1 MQKRPWEISDLL
13 ALADGEP
20 RDANVEVDTA
30 EARRTLAEIET
41 LRGQLQGLPD
51 VPVDDDV
58 WLAQLPKPK
67 RSVWLRFPLATAA
80 SVCLTTALGIFWLA
94 GGGPSDVPAQPS
106 YATGSQIEPDGLR
119 LAALM
124 NQSRDLELRLA
135 APTTRQ
141 QQGIRQAAQNE
152 PLQRS
157 PAMSATERR
166 LMYRLADVD
175 AQIARLY
182 EADAVDPNAR
192 VELWRQRV
200 NVLESIAAVRAG
212 QNPRESVDSRS
223 M

>member
-20 RDANVEVDTA
+20 RDANVELDQA
-30 EARRTLAEIET
+30 DAQAALADIKA
-41 LRGQLQGLPD
+41 LRGQLKDLPD
-51 VPVDDDV
+51 VPLDDQV
-58 WLAQLPKPK
+58 WMAQLPKPQ
-67 RSVWLRFPLATAA
+67 RSIWLRFPLATAA
-80 SVCLTTALGIFWLA
+80 SVCLTTALGIYWLV
-94 GGGPSDVPAQPS
+94 GGGVSEAPTQPS
-106 YATGSQIEPDGLR
+106 YATASQIAPDGLR

-135 APTTRQ
+135 APSSRQ

-152 PLQRS
+152 PLQRA

-212 QNPRESVDSRS
+212 QNPRGSVDSRS